1 MVPTAPGAAIIVAP
15 MPRARVRNTAAYMM
29 GLPCARGRDGL
40 PGDGKAFVE
49 CVMAFILSLGFQLK
63 HKATCSGGGCVT
75 RHSHYVRVRLDFRA
89 GDAGQRE
96 IAQDCPGPDPD
107 YQGGRTGKQVLRG
120 CQAELHPCDKR
131 KGGLIGHGERT
142 VEDCA
147 YSPGG
152 PTL

>member
-1 MVPTAPGAAIIVAP
+1 MVPTAPGATIIVAP

-75 RHSHYVRVRLDFRA
+75 RHSHYVRGVLPISLLDISPRRLDRHA
-89 GDAGQRE
+89 ARSHESTSDLL
-96 IAQDCPGPDPD
+96 P
-107 YQGGRTGKQVLRG
+107 
-120 CQAELHPCDKR
+120 
-131 KGGLIGHGERT
+131 
-142 VEDCA
+142 
-147 YSPGG
+147 
-152 PTL
+152 